1 MQDGHETRLD
11 SERSIYYVLEKL
23 YRSEQDQEVE
33 NLRKQ
38 IKELEIEIKGRRRR
52 RDREGSSDD
61 PEYIEGSMAGSSH

>member
-33 NLRKQ
+33 NLRK
-38 IKELEIEIKGRRRR
+38 KLRSWK
-52 RDREGSSDD
+52 
-61 PEYIEGSMAGSSH
+61 

>member
-11 SERSIYYVLEKL
+11 SKRSIYYVPEKF

-52 RDREGSSDD
+52 RDR
-61 PEYIEGSMAGSSH
+61 